1 MFNLKYLAMDK
12 VQMHADAMS
21 KLLYGFAS
29 VWAINPLTKA
39 HELTSLTNHTKTSAC
54 C

>member
-1 MFNLKYLAMDK
+1 MFNIKYLAMDK
-12 VQMHADAMS
+12 VQMHAGAIS

-39 HELTSLTNHTKTSAC
+39 RGITSRTDAQTIQ
-54 C
+54 